1 MWLKASVCAVALS
14 TAQPALAE
22 ITPVY
27 FGNGCFWGRQKDFV
41 DTEMKLGRE
50 MSTATAVVG
59 YAGGK
64 ENSKNVCY
72 YYNQP
77 DTLYERQ
84 GHAEVVQVGIDSS
97 KAEKEFGMF
106 AETYFKQFKKTP
118 MGMIRLVRPH
128 CTLNFEFRRSLHS
141 QKCCRS

>member
-1 MWLKASVCAVALS
+1 MHAVALS
-14 TAQPALAE
+14 AAQPALAE

-59 YAGGK
+59 YAGGQ

-77 DTLYERQ
+77 GTLYEEQ

-97 KAEKEFGMF
+97 NAKAEFGMF
-106 AETYFKQFKKTP
+106 AETYFKQFKRTP
-118 MGMIRLVRPH
+118 LGMIRLVRPV
-128 CTLNFEFRRSLHS
+128 SDS
-141 QKCCRS
+141 